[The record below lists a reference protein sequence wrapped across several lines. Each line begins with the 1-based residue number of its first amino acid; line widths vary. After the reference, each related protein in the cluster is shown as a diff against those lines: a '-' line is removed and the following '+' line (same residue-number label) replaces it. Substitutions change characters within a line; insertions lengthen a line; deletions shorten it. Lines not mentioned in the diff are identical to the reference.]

1 MRRILSMEPDHSSD
15 RRTAAKNLTG
25 NIRLLMT
32 GLLFLCAL
40 YIIAAQFDILG
51 WKYRIPVE
59 IAVAAVSAAAGLLL
73 TPIVALLLRGC
84 DYRRYLL
91 FSTVSLLVLLVI
103 TWNLRFNKDWQTFQ
117 FLTWSFTIP
126 GVGTNFLALHLLA
139 RKSKKDSGRAV
150 SGR

>member
-1 MRRILSMEPDHSSD
+1 MRRILEPEHSSD
-15 RRTAAKNLTG
+15 HRTAAQDPAGNLRALITG
-25 NIRLLMT
+25 F
-32 GLLFLCAL
+32 LFLCAL

-51 WKYRIPVE
+51 WGYRIPVE

-73 TPIVALLLRGC
+73 TPVVALLLRGC

-91 FSTVSLLVLLVI
+91 FSAVSLLVLLVI
-103 TWNLRFNKDWQTFQ
+103 TWNLRFNKDWQAFQ

-126 GVGTNFLALHLLA
+126 GVGANFLALRLLA
-139 RKSKKDSGRAV
+139 RKSKKNSGRAV